1 MLVFARLKNGNEIQ
15 IEVLG
20 DQTKIIQ
27 FIEDYKGDDL
37 GNDLILQDFVT
48 DFKETGVE
56 ILND

>member
-48 DFKETGVE
+48 EFRETGVE

>member
-48 DFKETGVE
+48 DFKETEVE

>member
-27 FIEDYKGDDL
+27 FIEDYKGDYL

>member
-48 DFKETGVE
+48 DFRETGVE